1 MNDRKFF
8 VLFTCCTSILTYTCI
23 WLR

>member
-8 VLFTCCTSILTYTCI
+8 VLFECCTTILTYTCI
-23 WLR
+23 WLL